1 MGLYSAFLL
10 GLVGSLHCVGMC
22 GPIAIAL
29 PLGLSSRSALFL
41 SRIWYNL
48 GRIVTYSLLGLIAGL
63 FGDLFRLGGFQR
75 GLSIALGAMILL
87 AVLLPNRIMRKIVPS
102 GAVTGPS
109 EWIKRQWGRLFGH
122 PTQGSLFVIGVLNG
136 FLPCG
141 LVYAAM
147 AAAAI
152 EGGVDRA
159 MLYMVAFGFGTFP
172 LMFVTSLFGQAI
184 PQSFRRRLNRLIPVG
199 AVVLGVILVL
209 RGMALGIPYISPGEM
224 GQGPHHM
231 TETEMQCH

>member
-1 MGLYSAFLL
+1 
-10 GLVGSLHCVGMC
+10 MC

-29 PLGLSSRSALFL
+29 PIGMSSRSALFL

-48 GRIVTYSLLGLIAGL
+48 GRIVTYVLFGLIAGL

-87 AVLLPNRIMRKIVPS
+87 AVLLPSKVVKKVMPGFFSTRIS
-102 GAVTGPS
+102 DS
-109 EWIKRQWGRLFGH
+109 IKRQWSRLFGH
-122 PTQGSLFVIGVLNG
+122 STQSSLFVIGVLNG

-147 AAAAI
+147 AAAAV

-172 LMFVTSLFGQAI
+172 LMLVTSLFGQAI

-224 GQGPHHM
+224 GQGHHHM
-231 TETEMQCH
+231 TETEMQ